1 MTIRYDPALGSLNPG
16 GVTGSWAP
24 FGVIARTLSGKD
36 AFARICRLAVKGD
49 ELRGVVALK
58 IIW

>member
-1 MTIRYDPALGSLNPG
+1 MTLALGSLNPG
-16 GVTGSWAP
+16 GVTGSWAL

-49 ELRGVVALK
+49 ELRGVVALR